1 MHEQNS
7 QPIIPVLSLLRLVRI
22 FISELGYNIMKA
34 SETLH
39 YSSMSQ
45 DELVSISK
53 CLLLAIRKSDS
64 VFTVTPTDS
73 IEEKDERGLLVDIM
87 EEQQK
92 RLQHDVTLKSLQQLF
107 ENGKKA
113 FWINIYNSFL
123 QLRLRDHYR
132 QQQQNKGDAST
143 TTTSATPGS
152 WYTTRNIP
160 IGGRL
165 FSLDDVEHGILRKY
179 RWKYLY
185 GYLPHLPMVW
195 CTPIPKLAVKS
206 LDCRIHFAL
215 NCGAKSCPPIACYS
229 AEKIDIQLDQ
239 ATRTFLKQETVMAYT
254 TQEIRISKIFYWYY
268 GDFGGKRGIHELLE
282 KYCLDS
288 SVHGGETGPNSTS
301 EHDKT
306 VEAGVTR
313 DFRLVYKSFSWEQN
327 AHNYAFSP
335 EDISSSHTSQM

>member
-1 MHEQNS
+1 
-7 QPIIPVLSLLRLVRI
+7 
-22 FISELGYNIMKA
+22 MKA
-34 SETLH
+34 SETSH
-39 YSSMSQ
+39 YSTMSQ
-45 DELVSISK
+45 EELVSISK

-64 VFTVTPTDS
+64 VQTPTDS
-73 IEEKDERGLLVDIM
+73 IDEKDERGLSVDVM

-92 RLQHDVTLKSLQQLF
+92 RLQHDVTLKSLQQLS

-132 QQQQNKGDAST
+132 QQQQQQQQQNEGDAST
-143 TTTSATPGS
+143 TTSSAIPS
-152 WYTTRNIP
+152 SFYTTRNIP

-185 GYLPHLPMVW
+185 GYLPHLLMVW
-195 CTPIPKLAVKS
+195 CSPIPKLAVQS

-215 NCGAKSCPPIACYS
+215 NCGAKSCPPIAYYS

-239 ATRTFLKQETVMAYT
+239 ATRTFLKQETVVAYT
-254 TQEIRISKIFYWYY
+254 TQEIRISKIFFWYY
-268 GDFGGKRGIHELLE
+268 GDFGGKRGIYELLE
-282 KYCLDS
+282 KYCLLDS
-288 SVHGGETGPNSTS
+288 SVHGGETCPNSTS

-306 VEAGVTR
+306 AAAGVTR
-313 DFRLVYKSFSWEQN
+313 DFRLVYKAFSWEQTT
-327 AHNYAFSP
+327 ANYAFSP
-335 EDISSSHTSQM
+335 DDTSSSQSSQV